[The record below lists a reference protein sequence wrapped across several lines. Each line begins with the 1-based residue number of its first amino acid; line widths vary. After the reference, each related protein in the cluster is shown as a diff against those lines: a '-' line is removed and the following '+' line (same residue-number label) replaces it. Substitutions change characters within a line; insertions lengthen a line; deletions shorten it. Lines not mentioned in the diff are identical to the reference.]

1 MRRIV
6 DSPRHA
12 ALRSPRVGSTLRED
26 LELRRE
32 QAVLASVTTDPDD
45 TDPLSELRSLAETAG
60 VSIAGSIL
68 QRRQRPDPRTWFGK
82 GKIEELAALVKDLAA
97 GVVIVDQ
104 DLSPQQLRNIEE
116 AVKVKVIDRSELIL
130 DIFAHRATT
139 REARLQVEI
148 AQLEYTAPRLRAM
161 WSHLGQVTGGAPMG
175 VGTRGPGEQ
184 QLEIDRRLVQK
195 RLQHLRRQLGEIQAR
210 STRAVEARRE
220 EHAVIGVVGYTNAGK
235 STLFNALTTGG
246 AYADDR
252 LFATLGT
259 RVEQWNLGGGNAAM
273 LTDTVGFIRDLPH
286 HLVASFR
293 STLEQA
299 ASSHLLLVV
308 LDVSDPSAD
317 RQFSAVREVLEEIGA
332 GEIPWILVLNKIDRL
347 EERVGAREAAVTLEQ
362 WRCRAPESVAI
373 SARRGEG
380 LEALREQAKVALLG
394 PLREVEIELPLADS
408 RSLDLI
414 EKRGEVLGRDYP
426 DSERIV
432 VRARIARRHAEALA
446 LARGVLLDGRPVHE
460 ALAVLWPAP
469 SGPTVD
475 RRRPHEI
482 FVGRSMVDRFG
493 GENRRRG
500 EANSRKSPSADRE

>member
-1 MRRIV
+1 M
-6 DSPRHA
+6 
-12 ALRSPRVGSTLRED
+12 GSTLRED

-45 TDPLSELRSLAETAG
+45 ADPLSELRSLAETAG
-60 VSIAGSIL
+60 VSVAGSIL

-82 GKIEELAALVKDLAA
+82 GKIEELAALVKELAA
-97 GVVIVDQ
+97 GVVIIDQ
-104 DLSPQQLRNIEE
+104 DLSPQQLRNIET
-116 AVKVKVIDRSELIL
+116 AVKCKVIDRSELIL
-130 DIFAHRATT
+130 DIFANRATT

-195 RLQHLRRQLGEIQAR
+195 RLQHLRRQLEEIQAR

-259 RVEQWNLGGGNAAM
+259 RVEQWNLGGGNLAM

-299 ASSHLLLVV
+299 ATAHLLLVV
-308 LDVSDPSAD
+308 LDVSDPAAE
-317 RQFSAVREVLEEIGA
+317 RQFEAVREVLEEIGA
-332 GEIPWILVLNKIDRL
+332 GEIPSILVLNKIDRL
-347 EERVGAREAAVTLEQ
+347 EERLGAREAAATLAEWQ
-362 WRCRAPESVAI
+362 TRAAEVVAI
-373 SARRGEG
+373 SARRGLG
-380 LEALREQAKVALLG
+380 LEDLRDRARTALLG

-408 RSLDLI
+408 RSLDLL
-414 EKRGEVLGRDYP
+414 EKRAEVLERTYP
-426 DSERIV
+426 DAERIV
-432 VRARIARRHAEALA
+432 IRAKIARRHAEALA
-446 LARGVLLDGRPVHE
+446 MAKGVRVDGRPIHE
-460 ALAVLWPAP
+460 AIPVLWPAP
-469 SGPTVD
+469 SGPAV
-475 RRRPHEI
+475 RRPRPHEI
-482 FVGRSMVDRFG
+482 FVGRRGSDRG
-493 GENRRRG
+493 RGENREAAEPTPGKPPPIEG
-500 EANSRKSPSADRE
+500 EWPRSGQDA

>member
-1 MRRIV
+1 M
-6 DSPRHA
+6 A
-12 ALRSPRVGSTLRED
+12 STLRED

-32 QAVLASVTTDPDD
+32 QAVLASVSTDSDD
-45 TDPLSELRSLAETAG
+45 ADPLSELRSLAETAG
-60 VSIAGSIL
+60 VSVAGSIL

-82 GKIEELAALVKDLAA
+82 GKVEELAALVKELGA
-97 GVVIVDQ
+97 GVVIIDQ

-195 RLQHLRRQLGEIQAR
+195 RLQHLRRQLAEIQVR

-235 STLFNALTTGG
+235 STLFNVLTAGG

-299 ASSHLLLVV
+299 VSAHLLLVV
-308 LDVSDPSAD
+308 LDISDPYAE
-317 RQFSAVREVLEEIGA
+317 RQFAAVREVLEEIGA

-347 EERVGAREAAVTLEQ
+347 EERLGPREGAATLEL
-362 WRCRAPESVAI
+362 WRRRAPETVAI
-373 SARRGEG
+373 SALRGEG
-380 LEALREQAKVALLG
+380 LEALRERARIALLG
-394 PLREVEIELPLADS
+394 PLREVEIDLPLSDS
-408 RSLDLI
+408 RSVDLI
-414 EKRGEVLGRDYP
+414 EKRAEVLDRAYP
-426 DSERIV
+426 DAERVAI
-432 VRARIARRHAEALA
+432 RARIAQRHAEALA
-446 LARGVLLDGRPVHE
+446 TAPVVRIDGQSVHE
-460 ALAVLWPAP
+460 AIPKLWPLPA
-469 SGPTVD
+469 GRVAA
-475 RRRPHEI
+475 RIRPHEI
-482 FVGRSMVDRFG
+482 FVGRRSGGRPG
-493 GENRRRG
+493 GENR
-500 EANSRKSPSADRE
+500 EASEPSVAMPTPADPDGAEIERLA